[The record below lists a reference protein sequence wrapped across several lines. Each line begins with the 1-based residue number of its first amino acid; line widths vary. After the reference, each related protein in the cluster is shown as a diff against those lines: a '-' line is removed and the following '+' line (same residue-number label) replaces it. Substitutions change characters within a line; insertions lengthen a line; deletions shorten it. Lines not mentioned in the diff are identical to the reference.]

1 VGRGRRNGGD
11 ERGRMAAEVV
21 ERALQTLGAGGR
33 KAPRPF
39 FVFLLPAAAVPAAH
53 SRSKILEKQAK
64 KQAILLHLSKPSKT
78 SKKIVKKL
86 SFPLLK

>member
-1 VGRGRRNGGD
+1 
-11 ERGRMAAEVV
+11 
-21 ERALQTLGAGGR
+21 
-33 KAPRPF
+33 
-39 FVFLLPAAAVPAAH
+39 
-53 SRSKILEKQAK
+53 LEKQAK